1 MKSGIFNLLFAV
13 VMILSFSLIPAVPA
27 GAASKP
33 LPTTIYAD
41 VTFVGGGQ
49 DGSLIKPFD
58 TIQAAVDHAIDG
70 DIIRVAAGTYFES
83 VRISTDDVTVRGEA
97 GAILDGTGVIGS
109 TGGFDL
115 FLVDGVTIEGFDIRN
130 HSGSLFGGGAGI
142 MLNQA
147 NNNHI
152 KGNTVSDTDDGIIL
166 WFTASNNIVEDN
178 VVSGSSTSIWVIHA
192 SHHNTIRNN
201 TTSDSFG
208 GGIKLSGHG
217 NFGAPSDNIVRHN
230 TISTNAGHGITVS
243 GVPSCKPRGCSLG
256 GGNVVESN
264 DISGGMSDGIALFGN
279 NNIAERNTIS
289 GGARAIHISGSD
301 NVVKWNKFDGSG
313 LRGVHLQGNG
323 NVFKFNDIAAG
334 RISGIF
340 VFFNEDNV
348 VAWNTIDGAGT
359 GILVQGTTNDRAPN
373 DNVVKWNTVTDSG
386 QYGIRLIGVATGAP
400 SRNLIKNN
408 TVSGS
413 GIDDLS
419 HGGFSTPNTWTDN
432 TCGTKS
438 GADIPAC

>member
-13 VMILSFSLIPAVPA
+13 VMILSFSLIPPVPA

-41 VTFVGGGQ
+41 AAASGVE
-49 DGSLIKPFD
+49 DGSLGKPFKK
-58 TIQAAVDHAIDG
+58 IQAAVDHAIDG
-70 DIIRVAAGTYFES
+70 DIIRVAVGTYNES
-83 VRISTDDVTVRGEA
+83 VRITTDDVTVRGEA
-97 GAILDGTGVIGS
+97 GAILDGSGVIGS

-115 FLVDGVTIEGFDIRN
+115 FHVHGVTVEGFDIRN

-152 KGNTVSDTDDGIIL
+152 KGNTVSDTDFGIIL
-166 WFTASNNIVEDN
+166 WFTASDNIVEDN
-178 VVSGSSTSIWVIHA
+178 VVSGSSTSIQVIHA

-217 NFGAPSDNIVRHN
+217 NFGWPSDNIVSHN
-230 TISTNAGHGITVS
+230 TISTNAGHGILVE
-243 GVPSCKPRGCSLG
+243 GGSCRPHACSRG

-289 GGARAIHISGSD
+289 DGARAIHISGSD

-359 GILVQGTTNDRAPN
+359 GILVQGISGDRAPN
-373 DNVVKWNTVTDSG
+373 DNVVKWNKVTDSG
-386 QYGIRLIGVATGAP
+386 QYGIRVVGVATGAP
-400 SRNLIKNN
+400 RRNLIKEN

-413 GIDDLS
+413 GIFDLF
-419 HGGFSTPNTWTDN
+419 HDGFSTPNTWTDN
-432 TCGTKS
+432 TCGSES